1 MASIQ
6 PIDVWD
12 LATFDQELL
21 ADLERHSSLIRSY
34 MEAAH
39 AISVQRE
46 PGDVPDNPYADRFL
60 SYVEH
65 VGREMQN
72 RTIRAW
78 HYTRLTDAAVAA
90 ALREGL
96 YPSTLG
102 SLRRRL
108 SAQVAE
114 GCFTTQDVADKL
126 YAASRMHS
134 EPQRAGKF
142 WMISHPTTPADSTVQ
157 PLLDLWGGEVVNFS
171 QEALAVRPLLALGTP
186 RIFEIAVPM
195 DATCHSYPA
204 SKAVIDTFAKS
215 LGCRSSAKS
224 FDLYSVEQ
232 LPVAAILNV
241 HGEGAHI
248 FRES

>member
-1 MASIQ
+1 MTSIQ

-12 LATFDQELL
+12 HATFDDELL
-21 ADLERHSSLIRSY
+21 ADLERHSALIRSY
-34 MEAAH
+34 MDTARSASIHREA
-39 AISVQRE
+39 
-46 PGDVPDNPYADRFL
+46 GDLPYNPHEDRFRD
-60 SYVEH
+60 YVES
-65 VGREMQN
+65 VRRKMED

-78 HYTRLTDAAVAA
+78 HYTRMTDAEVAT

-114 GCFTTQDVADKL
+114 GRLTQDVADQL
-126 YAASRMHS
+126 FAASRMHS
-134 EPQRAGKF
+134 EPQRVGQF
-142 WMISHPTTPADSTVQ
+142 WMVSHLIAPDDSAVR
-157 PLLDLWGGEVVNFS
+157 PLLKLWGGEVVSFS
-171 QEALAVRPLLALGTP
+171 LEARAVEPLLTTIGEP
-186 RIFEIAVPM
+186 RVFEIAVPM
-195 DATCHSYPA
+195 AATRHAYPA
-204 SKAVIDTFAKS
+204 SNAVIDTFAKS